1 MKTYWD
7 NSFKQFSQPTIEEL
21 RRRIEKSESEAEKK
35 GRVLEPIKASRD
47 RDFCKSWWGRA
58 WCANLEQY
66 ADFASRIDRG
76 KRYVRA
82 GTVIDLQIKG
92 GKVLARVQG
101 SKKTPYK
108 VEIRISPM
116 TVEECDRVVE
126 KCGNKIES
134 METLINGSFPDEL
147 QEMFTGK
154 EGLFPSP
161 KAISFNCN
169 CPDWAIMCKH
179 VAAAMY
185 GIGKRL
191 DENPFLFFTLRGLNA
206 DRLINVALENK
217 VEKMLQ
223 NADNPSDRIIPESK
237 LNALFGVV

>member
-1 MKTYWD
+1 MKMYWN
-7 NSFKQFSQPTIEEL
+7 NSFMQFSQPTIEEL
-21 RRRIEKSESEAEKK
+21 RRRIEKSESDAEKK
-35 GRVLEPIKASRD
+35 GRVLEPIKASRE
-47 RDFCKSWWGRA
+47 REFCKSWWGRA

-66 ADFASRIDRG
+66 ADFASRIERG

-108 VEIRISPM
+108 VEIHISPM

-134 METLINGSFPDEL
+134 MEKLINGSFPDEL

-154 EGLFPSP
+154 DGLFPSP

-179 VAAAMY
+179 VATMY

-206 DRLINVALENK
+206 DRLINEALENK

-223 NADNPSDRIIPESK
+223 NADKPSDRIIPESK